1 MDDYRDLVI
10 AGLAVLCA
18 GLMLV
23 AGLLFILGSSDG
35 SKPAE
40 IERPSPQVAASI
52 PLECGAGEA
61 PFACQSLMKA

>member
-40 IERPSPQVAASI
+40 IEPPSPQVAASSREI
-52 PLECGAGEA
+52 A
-61 PFACQSLMKA
+61 PAQHRSIAKFR

>member
-23 AGLLFILGSSDG
+23 AGLLCILGSSDG
-35 SKPAE
+35 SKPE
-40 IERPSPQVAASI
+40 IEPPSPQVAASS
-52 PLECGAGEA
+52 PFGDGAGEA
-61 PFACQSLMKA
+61 PFDRQFQMKAN

>member
-23 AGLLFILGSSDG
+23 AGLLFILSSSDG

-40 IERPSPQVAASI
+40 I
-52 PLECGAGEA
+52 
-61 PFACQSLMKA
+61 

>member
-23 AGLLFILGSSDG
+23 AGLLFILGSTDG

-40 IERPSPQVAASI
+40 IEPPSLAASG
-52 PLECGAGEA
+52 PLETA
-61 PFACQSLMKA
+61 PAKHRSIANFR

>member
-23 AGLLFILGSSDG
+23 AGLLLILSSSDG
-35 SKPAE
+35 STPAD
-40 IERPSPQVAASI
+40 IEPTSPQVVAWN
-52 PLECGAGEA
+52 PLEMTSAKHRSIA
-61 PFACQSLMKA
+61 NFR

>member
-23 AGLLFILGSSDG
+23 AGLLFILGRPTGQNRRRLRGQARKSLHRLLWSVA
-35 SKPAE
+35 PAKH
-40 IERPSPQVAASI
+40 R
-52 PLECGAGEA
+52 
-61 PFACQSLMKA
+61 SLANL

>member
-23 AGLLFILGSSDG
+23 AGLLFILSSSDG

-40 IERPSPQVAASI
+40 IQPPSPQVAASS
-52 PLECGAGEA
+52 PLENGAGEA
-61 PFACQSLMKA
+61 PFACQFQM

>member
-23 AGLLFILGSSDG
+23 AGLLFILSSSDG

-40 IERPSPQVAASI
+40 LEPPSPQVAAWS
-52 PLECGAGEA
+52 PLET
-61 PFACQSLMKA
+61 

>member
-1 MDDYRDLVI
+1 MDDYRDLGI

-18 GLMLV
+18 SLMLV

-40 IERPSPQVAASI
+40 IEPPSSQVRCIESFGD
-52 PLECGAGEA
+52 GAGEA
-61 PFACQSLMKA
+61 PFDCQFQMKA

>member
-23 AGLLFILGSSDG
+23 AGLLFILSSSDG

-40 IERPSPQVAASI
+40 IERPSPQVAAWS
-52 PLECGAGEA
+52 PLENGAGEA
-61 PFACQSLMKA
+61 PVACFR